1 MAKGKFDMSEFLTPV
16 ESVPESD
23 TREQIEYID
32 EAKLSGDGENFYS
45 MEGIE
50 ALAQNIELVGL
61 QQPLRVR
68 PDPDD
73 EGGYIVVSGH
83 RRLTAIRTICKAD
96 EPKRWRTVPCIVE
109 RGELSPAMRELRL
122 IYANSDT
129 RRMSNADLGAQA
141 ERVEKLLYQLKEE
154 GVEFPGRMRDHVA
167 EVCQI
172 SKSKLARLKVIREG
186 LSKSE
191 QIAKAWEKGE
201 LPEATAYELAHMPE
215 KQQDEIAYAYTHRK
229 TYYGHGLTYL
239 STDKVKNIGATL
251 EALGN
256 LPCTHGGRCADVA
269 QGKRANILKK
279 LTESAWSFVPCGSTC
294 CADCSELGTCKQ
306 VCPLLLAKQDA
317 MKTKKRA
324 DQRAERERQA
334 EAERPVIGEIAEL
347 WRRFGAARAA
357 AGKSAAECYNA
368 AGVVYGVPD
377 ADEVTRL
384 ENGEAKYAVNT
395 KLPYG
400 YNCYLDDIHCFTR
413 VADLLG
419 VSLDY
424 LCGLTDDPA
433 PTKVMSVQDGPV
445 QASKTRE
452 KTESKKERNEE
463 LLALRWYESDVEPPN
478 GAHIVFIEES
488 GIVDDD
494 EYINGRLKSGYTDW
508 DEVLLWTIHPDDSS
522 PDKTVSSPGWSPLD
536 AEHWPEEGALVVLS
550 YPTGLGGSAYLTA
563 RCGGG
568 ANDQY
573 PFVSTDAGISVQD
586 IVECKCDSWLLIS
599 ERQRGEK

>member
-1 MAKGKFDMSEFLTPV
+1 MAGKKFDITKFAATLPEA
-16 ESVPESD
+16 VPESG

-96 EPKRWRTVPCIVE
+96 EPERWRTVPCIVE

-129 RRMSNADLGAQA
+129 RRMSNADISAQA
-141 ERVEKLLYQLKEE
+141 ERVEKLLYQLQEE

-215 KQQDEIAYAYTHRK
+215 EQQDEIAHAYTHRK

-239 STDKVKNIGATL
+239 STDKVKNIAAAL
-251 EALGN
+251 EALGK
-256 LPCTHGGRCADVA
+256 LPCAHGGRCADVA
-269 QGKRANILKK
+269 QGKRTNILEK
-279 LTESAWSFVPCGSTC
+279 LTESAWSYAPCGNTC

-306 VCPLLLAKQDA
+306 VCPMLLAKQDA

-334 EAERPVIGEIAEL
+334 EADRAVIGEIKEL
-347 WRRFGAARAA
+347 WRRFGVARAA
-357 AGKSAAECYNA
+357 AGKSVAECYNA
-368 AGVVYGVPD
+368 ADVVYGVPD

-384 ENGEAKYAVNT
+384 ENGEAKYATNT

-400 YNCYLDDIHCFTR
+400 YSCYLDDIHRFTR

-424 LCGLTDDPA
+424 LLRRSDEPQPVSSLDTEPA
-433 PTKVMSVQDGPV
+433 
-445 QASKTRE
+445 
-452 KTESKKERNEE
+452 
-463 LLALRWYESDVEPPN
+463 ALVWHEPDVKPPE
-478 GAHIVFIEES
+478 GAHIVFI
-488 GIVDDD
+488 D
-494 EYINGRLKSGYTDW
+494 ENGVADEDVYVGGRMRSGYADW
-508 DEVLLWTIHPDDSS
+508 EEVVLWTLYPDDPAQPETASG
-522 PDKTVSSPGWSPLD
+522 PEWLPLD
-536 AEHWPEEGALVVLS
+536 AAHWPTEGALVVLS
-550 YPTGLGGSAYLTA
+550 YETGLGGSSYLVA
-563 RCGGG
+563 RCAGG
-568 ANDQY
+568 ADDQY
-573 PFVSTDAGISVQD
+573 PFISTDAGTTVDD
-586 IVECKCDSWLLIS
+586 IVECRCDRWMPLA
-599 ERQRGEK
+599 ECGRGKEGA